1 MTNKLSV
8 DYMMIM
14 LRQKVK
20 VAREAKSLGQKD
32 LFDYS
37 IRSAEELTTELLE
50 RVQADT
56 YV

>member
-1 MTNKLSV
+1 MANELSV
-8 DYMMIM
+8 EYMMTM
-14 LRQKVK
+14 LKQKVK

-37 IRSAEELTTELLE
+37 IRSAEKLITELLE
-50 RVQADT
+50 RVQVGT